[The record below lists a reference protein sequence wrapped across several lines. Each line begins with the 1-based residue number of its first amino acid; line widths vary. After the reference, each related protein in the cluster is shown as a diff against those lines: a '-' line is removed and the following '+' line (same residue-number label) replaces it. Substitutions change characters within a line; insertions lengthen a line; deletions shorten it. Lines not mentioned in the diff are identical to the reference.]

1 MIKKYTYKSVTW
13 VDVENPTTEDVR
25 DLVEEFSVNTSVAKD
40 LQLPT
45 YKEKIAM
52 HKNYLYLVMHFP
64 ILRRGADGDAK
75 DQEVDFIVGK
85 DFIITTR
92 YESIDALERFQ
103 KTFEVNSIL
112 HKEKMTDHAGY
123 VFYYIIKELYKAI
136 SDEVDSLNDSLE
148 RVEKSVFRGKEKE
161 MVWSISNLNRDLLH
175 LNHTVNSHKEIF
187 ETLPGLTL
195 KFFGEEFA
203 DNCDK
208 LLNEYYR
215 IHDVMENSVDFLKEL
230 RDTNDSLLN
239 TKQNQ
244 IMKTLTILTF
254 LALPFTVITGF
265 FQMNTINTPFIGYT
279 HDWPIIVSTEVIAV
293 VVLLVLARFKKWL

>member
-13 VDVENPTTEDVR
+13 IDVENPTTDEVR
-25 DLVEEFSVNTSVAKD
+25 SLVEDYSINTSVAKD

-45 YKEKIAM
+45 YKEKITM

-64 ILRRGADGDAK
+64 ALRRGSDGDSK

-92 YESIDALERFQ
+92 YESIDALERFE
-103 KTFEVNSIL
+103 KMFEVNSIL
-112 HKEKMTDHAGY
+112 QKEKMEDHAGY
-123 VFYYIIKELYKAI
+123 VFYYIIKELYRAI

-148 RVEKSVFRGKEKE
+148 IVEKSIFKGEEKE
-161 MVWSISNLNRDLLH
+161 MVWSISKLNRDLLH
-175 LNHTVNSHKEIF
+175 LNHTITSHKEIF
-187 ETLPGLTL
+187 ESLPGLTV

-215 IHDVMENSVDFLKEL
+215 IQDVMENSVDFLKEL

-239 TKQNQ
+239 TKQNE
-244 IMKTLTILTF
+244 IMKILTILTF
-254 LALPFTVITGF
+254 MALPFTVITGF
-265 FQMNTINTPFIGYT
+265 FQMNTTDTPFVN
-279 HDWPIIVSTEVIAV
+279 HAHAWPIIVGTEIVAVII
-293 VVLLVLARFKKWL
+293 LFTFARLKKWL

>member
-13 VDVENPTTEDVR
+13 VDVENPTTDEVKK
-25 DLVEEFSVNTSVAKD
+25 LIEEYSINTSVAKD

-64 ILRRGADGDAK
+64 SLRHSHDGENT

-92 YESIDALERFQ
+92 YETIDALENFE
-103 KTFEVNSIL
+103 KMFEVNSIL
-112 HKEKMTDHAGY
+112 QKEKMEDHAGY
-123 VFYYIIKELYKAI
+123 VFYYILKELYKSI
-136 SDEVDSLNDSLE
+136 SDEVESLNDSLE
-148 RVEKSVFRGKEKE
+148 GIERLMFKGREKE
-161 MVWSISNLNRDLLH
+161 MVWDISKLNRDLLH
-175 LNHTVNSHKEIF
+175 LNHTIGSHKEIF
-187 ETLPGLTL
+187 EMLPGLTV
-195 KFFGEEFA
+195 KFFGEDFA

-215 IHDVMENSVDFLKEL
+215 IEDVMESSVDFLKEL

-239 TKQNQ
+239 TKQNE
-244 IMKTLTILTF
+244 IMKILTILTF
-254 LALPFTVITGF
+254 LALPFSVITGF
-265 FQMNTINTPFIGYT
+265 FQMNTKATPIVGSAY
-279 HDWPIIVSTEVIAV
+279 DWPIIVTTEIVV
-293 VVLLVLARFKKWL
+293 VVLLFIFARLKKWL